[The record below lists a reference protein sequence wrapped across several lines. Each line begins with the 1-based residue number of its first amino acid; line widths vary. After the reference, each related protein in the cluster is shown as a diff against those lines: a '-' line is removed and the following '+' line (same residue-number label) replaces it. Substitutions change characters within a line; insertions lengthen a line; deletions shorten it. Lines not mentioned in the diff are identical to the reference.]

1 MVTACG
7 GLTSAPD
14 CRTPKGPALV
24 QLHVADTHGDL
35 TRLSQFVTWLQET
48 VFLNRATQS
57 PRLHV
62 RPRISSHRPCH
73 ASLELSLVAD
83 EPNSLSLRRE
93 RRVKM
98 SSILCSAG
106 AMTRSTRSPISASLF
121 R

>member
-24 QLHVADTHGDL
+24 QLHVDTHGDL
-35 TRLSQFVTWLQET
+35 TRLSQFCYLVARNGILH
-48 VFLNRATQS
+48 RATQS

-62 RPRISSHRPCH
+62 RSRISSHRPCH
-73 ASLELSLVAD
+73 ASLELGLVAD

-98 SSILCSAG
+98 SSISCSAG